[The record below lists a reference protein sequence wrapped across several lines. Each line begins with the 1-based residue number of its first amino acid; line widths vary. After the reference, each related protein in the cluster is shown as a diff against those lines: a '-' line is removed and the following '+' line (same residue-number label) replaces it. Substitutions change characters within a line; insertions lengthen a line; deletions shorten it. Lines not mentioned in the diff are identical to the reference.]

1 MPVPKPKNRIL
12 AALPAKEWE
21 QIGPLCQPIELVNG
35 RELIEGGEPFTH
47 VYFPESGIIS
57 TVSVFESGE
66 VAEIATTGR
75 EGMVSIAAI
84 LGADHALY
92 RSIVQMPGSALMI
105 DIQSFRRAQREFPAF
120 KKALLAY
127 SQAFLG
133 QVMQSVACNGTHS
146 VEERCARWLLMTQ
159 DRVGTGE
166 FPITHQFL
174 SQMLGVRRAGVSE
187 VASLLQREGLIRYSR
202 GRVTIEDREALE
214 ASACECYG
222 IIRREFDRLLEGRE
236 TRGPQSGMAS
246 RTSKEGRSTVG
257 DGSPR
262 PRPKART

>member
-146 VEERCARWLLMTQ
+146 VEERCARWLLMAHDRSDGDQFFLTQ
-159 DRVGTGE
+159 E
-166 FPITHQFL
+166 FL
-174 SQMLGVRRAGVSE
+174 AQMLSVSRPAVNL
-187 VASLLQREGLIRYSR
+187 VARTLQRAGLIRYRR
-202 GRVTIEDREALE
+202 GEIAILDRAGLEE
-214 ASACECYG
+214 ASCECYG
-222 IIRREFDRLLEGRE
+222 LIRQHYEQHQPE
-236 TRGPQSGMAS
+236 
-246 RTSKEGRSTVG
+246 
-257 DGSPR
+257 
-262 PRPKART
+262 